1 MERKNDMVTDEELYG
16 QYLCG
21 DETGLE
27 LLIKKYGDPLTLYI
41 DGYLHDVHEAEDLM
55 METFSWLFMKKPRI
69 RNGCFKAYLYK
80 AARHMALRHKSRRR
94 IIFSLDNLTREA
106 EAQTLVEE
114 VVRTKERNQILHLCM
129 DELNPDYREALYL
142 TYFEG
147 MSYQQAAEV
156 MGKSVKQ
163 ITNMVYRGKERLRGL
178 LKREVLQMLKDEER
192 IAEVK
197 RRIAK
202 KEQQQRLRRRRIISA
217 VCIAACFAVIV
228 GVSFAMPGIVGQI
241 EPGTSSGFETAATI
255 LGGSTA
261 LGYMVI
267 GLLAFILGV
276 CVTVLCF
283 RIRQLNKE
291 EQTEMKKED
300 NGDGTVQ

>member
-1 MERKNDMVTDEELYG
+1 
-16 QYLCG
+16 
-21 DETGLE
+21 
-27 LLIKKYGDPLTLYI
+27 
-41 DGYLHDVHEAEDLM
+41 M
-55 METFSWLFMKKPRI
+55 METFSWLFTKKPRI

-94 IIFSLDNLTREA
+94 IFFSLDDLAREP

-178 LKREVLQMLKDEER
+178 LKREGITNAER
-192 IAEVK
+192 
-197 RRIAK
+197 
-202 KEQQQRLRRRRIISA
+202 
-217 VCIAACFAVIV
+217 
-228 GVSFAMPGIVGQI
+228 
-241 EPGTSSGFETAATI
+241 
-255 LGGSTA
+255 
-261 LGYMVI
+261 
-267 GLLAFILGV
+267 
-276 CVTVLCF
+276 
-283 RIRQLNKE
+283 
-291 EQTEMKKED
+291 
-300 NGDGTVQ
+300 